1 MSGNQTETPTKN
13 PSGKRWATRDFPPRN
28 FYQEIGLPPFHSHLL
43 YNRGIRSAADAEL
56 FLNADDRLLHS
67 PDLLPDI
74 QPAVARLRRALDA
87 NERIGVFGDF
97 DADGITGTAL
107 LVTALSDL
115 DADVVPY
122 IPHRVDEGHGLN
134 SRAVQALRRKGVSLL
149 ITVDCGATS
158 IAEVDEAS
166 ALGIDTIIT
175 DHHSLLPTLPASVA
189 LINPKHP
196 RSRYPFA
203 ELTGVGMSFK
213 LIEALYHALGLEWPE
228 HLLEFVALGTV
239 SDVGP
244 LVGENRFLVKKG
256 LERINRA
263 QNPGLRALAAGARL
277 TMGAVDTEALSF
289 GIIPRLNVA
298 GRLGVAD
305 TSLEL
310 LTTRCEDTA
319 QRLARQLSE
328 LNAERQTKTRSA
340 VEEAERQVAA
350 QTYSQGV
357 PPIIIVK
364 SPDWLPGLLGLI
376 AGRLADAYYR
386 PAIAISM
393 GESSSRASARSI
405 PEFDIIAALRQSDDL
420 FERYGGHPQA
430 AGFTIPTDAL
440 PQLERNLMDIS
451 SERLAGVDLTPTI
464 DIDCEVQFAVFDKSN
479 FDFIQSLA
487 PFGAGNPAPVFLTRS
502 ARVLEVR
509 PVGQGKRHIKLRL
522 TQGGVTMSAIAF
534 NMGDRIREIGKRI
547 DIVYNIG
554 LDTWGNRQ
562 PTLQLTLRDFR

>member
-1 MSGNQTETPTKN
+1 MSGNQTETPIKN
-13 PSGKRWATRDFPPRN
+13 PSGKRWATRDFPPKD

-43 YNRGIRSAADAEL
+43 YNRGIRGAADADL
-56 FLNADDRLLHS
+56 FLNPDARLLHS

-74 QPAVARLRRALDA
+74 DAAVARLRRALDDG
-87 NERIGVFGDF
+87 ERIGVFGDF

-107 LVTALSDL
+107 LTTALTDL
-115 DADVVPY
+115 AADVVPY

-134 SRAVQALRRKGVSLL
+134 SHAVQALRRKGVSLL
-149 ITVDCGATS
+149 ITVDCGATN

-175 DHHSLLPTLPASVA
+175 DHHSLLPALPASVA

-196 RSRYPFA
+196 RSQYPFG

-213 LIEALYHALGLEWPE
+213 LIEALYDALGLEWPE

-256 LERINRA
+256 LERINRT
-263 QNPGLRALAAGARL
+263 QSPGLRALANSARL

-319 QRLARQLSE
+319 RRLAHQLAE
-328 LNAERQTKTRSA
+328 LNAERQAKTRDA
-340 VEEAERQVAA
+340 VDEAERQVAA

-364 SPDWLPGLLGLI
+364 SADWLPGLLGLI

-386 PAIAISM
+386 PAIAIAL
-393 GESSSRASARSI
+393 GETSSRASARSI
-405 PEFDIIAALRQSDDL
+405 PEFDIIAALRQSDHL
-420 FERYGGHPQA
+420 FDRYGGHQQA

-440 PQLERNLMDIS
+440 PELERSLMDIAS
-451 SERLAGVDLTPTI
+451 DQLAGADLTPTI
-464 DIDCEVQFAVFDKSN
+464 DIDCEVQFAVFDQPN

-487 PFGAGNPAPVFLTRS
+487 PFGAGNPAPVFLTRD

-534 NMGDRIREIGKRI
+534 NMGARAREIGRRI
-547 DIVYNIG
+547 DIVYSIG

>member
-1 MSGNQTETPTKN
+1 MSGNQTETPIKN
-13 PSGKRWATRDFPPRN
+13 PSGKRWATRDFPPRD

-43 YNRGIRSAADAEL
+43 YNRGIRGAADADL
-56 FLNADDRLLHS
+56 FLNPDARLLHS
-67 PDLLPDI
+67 PDMLPDI
-74 QPAVARLRRALDA
+74 AAAVSRLRRALDV

-107 LVTALSDL
+107 LTTALTDL

-149 ITVDCGATS
+149 ITVDCGATN

-175 DHHSLLPTLPASVA
+175 DHHSLLPALPASVA

-196 RSRYPFA
+196 RSQYPFG

-213 LIEALYHALGLEWPE
+213 LIEALYNALGLEWPE

-244 LVGENRFLVKKG
+244 LIGENRFLVKKG
-256 LERINRA
+256 LERINRT
-263 QNPGLRALAAGARL
+263 QSPGLRALAVSARL

-319 QRLARQLSE
+319 RRLAHQLAE

-340 VEEAERQVAA
+340 VDEAERQVAA
-350 QTYSQGV
+350 QTYSQGI

-364 SPDWLPGLLGLI
+364 SADWLPGLLGLI

-386 PAIAISM
+386 PAIAIAM
-393 GESSSRASARSI
+393 GETSSRASARSI
-405 PEFDIIAALRQSDDL
+405 PEFDIIAALRQSDNL
-420 FERYGGHPQA
+420 FDRYGGHQQA

-440 PQLERNLMDIS
+440 PELERSLLDIAS
-451 SERLAGVDLTPTI
+451 DQLAGADLTPTI
-464 DIDCEVQFAVFDKSN
+464 DIDCEVQFAVFDQPN

-487 PFGAGNPAPVFLTRS
+487 PFGAGNPAPVFLTRG

-534 NMGDRIREIGKRI
+534 NMGARAREIGRRI
-547 DIVYNIG
+547 DIVYSIG

>member
-1 MSGNQTETPTKN
+1 MSGNQTETPTNN

-28 FYQEIGLPPFHSHLL
+28 FYQELGLPPFHSHLL
-43 YNRGIRSAADAEL
+43 YNRGIRGAPDADL
-56 FLNADDRLLHS
+56 FLNPDARLRHS

-74 QPAVARLRRALDA
+74 APAVARLRRALDA
-87 NERIGVFGDF
+87 NERIAVFGDF

-107 LVTALSDL
+107 LTTALTDL

-134 SRAVQALRRKGVSLL
+134 SGAVQALRREGVSLL
-149 ITVDCGATS
+149 ITVDCGATN
-158 IAEVDEAS
+158 IAEVDEAA

-175 DHHSLLPTLPASVA
+175 DHHSLLPALPASIA

-196 RSRYPFA
+196 QSQYPFG

-213 LIEALYHALGLEWPE
+213 LIEALYAALGLEWPE

-256 LERINRA
+256 LEVINRA
-263 QNPGLRALAAGARL
+263 QNPGLRALAADARL
-277 TMGAVDTEALSF
+277 TMGAIDTEALSF

-298 GRLGVAD
+298 GRFGVAEA
-305 TSLEL
+305 SLEL
-310 LTTRCEDTA
+310 LTTRYDATA
-319 QRLARQLSE
+319 QRLAHRLAE
-328 LNAERQTKTRSA
+328 LNAERQTKTRAA
-340 VEEAERQVAA
+340 VEEAEQQLAA
-350 QTYSQGV
+350 QTYSQGI

-386 PAIAISM
+386 PAIAIAL
-393 GESSSRASARSI
+393 GETSGVASARSI
-405 PEFDIIAALRQSDDL
+405 PEFDIIAALRQNDHL

-440 PQLERNLMDIS
+440 PQLERSLHDIA
-451 SERLAGVDLTPTI
+451 SERLADADLTPTI
-464 DIDCEVQFAVFDKSN
+464 DIDCEVQFAVFDRDN

-487 PFGAGNPAPVFLTRS
+487 PFGAGNPAPVFLTRA

-534 NMGDRIREIGKRI
+534 NMGARMREIGKRI
-547 DIVYNIG
+547 DIVYTIS

>member
-13 PSGKRWATRDFPPRN
+13 PSGKRWATRDFPPRD

-43 YNRGIRSAADAEL
+43 YNRGIRGADDAEL
-56 FLNADDRLLHS
+56 FLNPDARLLHS

-74 QPAVARLRRALDA
+74 DAAVARLRRALDA

-107 LVTALSDL
+107 LTTALTDL

-134 SRAVQALRRKGVSLL
+134 SHAVQALRRKRVSLL
-149 ITVDCGATS
+149 ITVDCGATN

-175 DHHSLLPTLPASVA
+175 DHHSLLPALPASVA

-196 RSRYPFA
+196 RSQYPFG

-256 LERINRA
+256 LERINRT
-263 QNPGLRALAAGARL
+263 QSPGLRALASSARL

-319 QRLARQLSE
+319 RRLAHQLAE

-340 VEEAERQVAA
+340 VDEAERQVAA
-350 QTYSQGV
+350 QTHSQGV

-364 SPDWLPGLLGLI
+364 SAEWLPGLLGLI

-386 PAIAISM
+386 PAIAIAL
-393 GESSSRASARSI
+393 GETSSRASARSI
-405 PEFDIIAALRQSDDL
+405 PEFDIIAALRQSDHL
-420 FERYGGHPQA
+420 FDRYGGHQQA
-430 AGFTIPTDAL
+430 AGFTIPNDAL
-440 PQLERNLMDIS
+440 PDLERSLLDIAS
-451 SERLAGVDLTPTI
+451 DQLAGADLTPTI
-464 DIDCEVQFAVFDKSN
+464 DIDCEVQFAVFDQPN

-487 PFGAGNPAPVFLTRS
+487 PFGAGNPAPVFLTRD

-534 NMGDRIREIGKRI
+534 NMGDRAREIGRRI
-547 DIVYNIG
+547 DIVYSIG